1 MHPILAERRVLAAY
15 LAIWLAPASLLASVL
30 AGGRLE
36 EAVPASALAYPLAF
50 VYAFI
55 CLSAWHVCQRAPL
68 RSTRVLSVVA
78 NAAGAAI
85 VSSGLWTLLARGFSA
100 AIEGTAL
107 GSGAGALVARQTPL
121 LFGAGVLV
129 YLLAAA
135 VAYAMTAAGEAR
147 AAERRALELQVLA
160 REAELKALRAQVDPH
175 FLFNS
180 LNSISGLIG
189 SDPAGARRMSVLLG
203 DFLRTSMRLGAQDRV
218 TLAEEV
224 ALALR
229 FLDIERVRFGD
240 RLSVESTVDE
250 SVAACAVPPLLLQ
263 PLVENAV
270 RHGIGGLVEG
280 GTIRLDARRAGAL
293 LRIVIENPRDPDSR
307 PRPGTG
313 VGLDNVRKRLLTHYG
328 AEGTL
333 RVASLAGSFRVE
345 LTLPCP
351 DASGENVPDAR

>member
-15 LAIWLAPASLLASVL
+15 LAIWLVPASLLASLL

-36 EAVPASALAYPLAF
+36 AAAPAALVAYPLTL
-50 VYAFI
+50 VYAFV
-55 CLSAWHVCQRAPL
+55 CLSAWYVCRRAPL
-68 RSTRVLSVVA
+68 RSTPIPSVLA
-78 NAAGAAI
+78 NAAGAAV
-85 VSSGLWTLLARGFSA
+85 VSSGLWMLLGRLLSA
-100 AIEGTAL
+100 AVDGTAL
-107 GSGAGALVARQTPL
+107 GSGADALVARETPL
-121 LFGAGVLV
+121 LFAAGILV

-135 VAYAMTAAGEAR
+135 VAYAMMAVGDAR
-147 AAERRALELQVLA
+147 AAERRSLELQVLA

-180 LNSISGLIG
+180 LNSIGGLIG

-203 DFLRTSMRLGAQDRV
+203 EFLRTSMRLGAEDRV

-224 ALALR
+224 GLALR

-240 RLSVESTVDE
+240 RLTVESAVDE

-280 GTIRLDARRAGAL
+280 GTIRLDARRAGTL
-293 LRIVIENPRDPDSR
+293 LLIAIENPRDPDAR

-328 AEGTL
+328 AEGVL
-333 RVASLAGSFRVE
+333 RVFQHAGSFRVE

-351 DASGENVPDAR
+351 GASGENVPDAR